1 LRIIPFFDFAEN
13 MLHYRCS
20 PRVRCRGGGRAGP
33 FFEGLTS
40 NMQILSF
47 EKNTSEQIRS
57 EALKVLEKG
66 GIVAYATESFY
77 ALGVPATDEE
87 AVKRLFELK
96 KRPPEKPLP
105 VIIGDV
111 AMLKSIVKDIPR
123 SARGLMEKYWP
134 GPLTIVFHAA
144 DNIPALLTGGTGR
157 VAARIPGEST
167 ALFLAGELRLPLTA
181 TSANPSSQ
189 PPAETPGQVMDYFGD
204 KAGLI
209 IDTGRSPGGM
219 PSTIIDVT
227 VTPPRILRAGSVR
240 PDY

>member
-1 LRIIPFFDFAEN
+1 MR
-13 MLHYRCS
+13 
-20 PRVRCRGGGRAGP
+20 
-33 FFEGLTS
+33 
-40 NMQILSF
+40 ILSF
-47 EKNTSEQIRS
+47 ERNNPEQIRS
-57 EALKVLEKG
+57 EALRVLEKG

-96 KRPPEKPLP
+96 RRPAEKPLP
-105 VIIGDV
+105 VIIGDI
-111 AMLKSIVKDIPR
+111 AALKSIVKDIPDR
-123 SARGLMEKYWP
+123 AGGLMEKYWP

-144 DNIPALLTGGTGR
+144 DNIPALLTGGTGK

-167 ALFLAGELRLPLTA
+167 ALFLAGGLRLPLTA

-204 KAGLI
+204 GVDLI
-209 IDTGRSPGGM
+209 IDTGRSPGGR

-227 VTPPRILRAGSVR
+227 VDPPRILRAGSVS